1 MIRSAL
7 RVMDGNR
14 IPGVIDEELFAS
26 LVLVAEH
33 HVQTTAP
40 AMVEFAEAA
49 VAEALGMVS
58 VGIPPT
64 GVAASGDGWIAT
76 PDEGAQS
83 PAWADGFRSAAGD
96 VRTASLPAGPHPSFP
111 AAAN

>member
-1 MIRSAL
+1 MAPSGFGIGIVAAAQNSDKDESRMIRSAL

-64 GVAASGDGWIAT
+64 GVAASGDG
-76 PDEGAQS
+76 
-83 PAWADGFRSAAGD
+83 
-96 VRTASLPAGPHPSFP
+96 
-111 AAAN
+111 